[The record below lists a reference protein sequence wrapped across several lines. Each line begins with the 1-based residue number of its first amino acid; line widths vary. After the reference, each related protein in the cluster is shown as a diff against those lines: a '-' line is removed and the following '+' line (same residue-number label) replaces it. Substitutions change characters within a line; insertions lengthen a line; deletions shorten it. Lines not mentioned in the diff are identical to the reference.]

1 MANHSADDASAT
13 TDAAAAADTDAQFL
27 QHLARSTADTD
38 ATRMF
43 DALEAADPRPHA
55 GKAARKWGLRA
66 HHLVFA
72 ALLKH
77 NGRVGAARQWCT
89 RGDDSVPVPHT
100 VKALFDASRTV
111 RTEVAVTHS
120 TDGTPCVGH
129 WSRACA
135 ARIVSRWRVPCNSQQ
150 LGALSARFLPGTR
163 TLSGRWSRRLDSCC
177 TWSRWL
183 PRTARASLAA
193 CHRDSF
199 EPARRRGTY
208 GGDS

>member
-1 MANHSADDASAT
+1 MANHSADGASAT
-13 TDAAAAADTDAQFL
+13 SDTAAAAETDTQFL
-27 QHLARSTADTD
+27 QHLARGTADTD

-43 DALEAADPRPHA
+43 EALEAADPRPHA

-89 RGDDSVPVPHT
+89 RGDDSAPVPHT

-135 ARIVSRWRVPCNSQQ
+135 TRIVARRHLTTV
-150 LGALSARFLPGTR
+150 GALSARFLPGTR
-163 TLSGRWSRRLDSCC
+163 TLSGRWSRRSASCC
-177 TWSRWL
+177 TLSRWL
-183 PRTARASLAA
+183 PRTARVCLAA